1 MEWPE
6 TPLGPSAICA
16 MNLNSVM
23 EGSKEIVNIVNI
35 AMGNVFGLYFKQ
47 HNVVLL
53 MLRPQFMTVFQ
64 VESGIVDLFWRV
76 SYTSPPKT

>member
-23 EGSKEIVNIVNI
+23 EGSKEIENIE
-35 AMGNVFGLYFKQ
+35 MGNVFGLYFKRQ
-47 HNVVLL
+47 NVVLL

>member
-23 EGSKEIVNIVNI
+23 EGSKEIENIE
-35 AMGNVFGLYFKQ
+35 MGNVFGLYFKRQ
-47 HNVVLL
+47 NVVLL

-64 VESGIVDLFWRV
+64 VESGIVDLFWRG
-76 SYTSPPKT
+76 STSPPKT

>member
-6 TPLGPSAICA
+6 TPLGPSAICG

-23 EGSKEIVNIVNI
+23 EGSKEIVNILNI

-47 HNVVLL
+47 HNGALL
-53 MLRPQFMTVFQ
+53 MLRPQFMIVFR
-64 VESGIVDLFWRV
+64 VESETVDLFLAGV
-76 SYTSPPKT
+76 LFQPI

>member
-6 TPLGPSAICA
+6 TPLGPSAICG

-23 EGSKEIVNIVNI
+23 EGSKEIVNILNI

-53 MLRPQFMTVFQ
+53 MLRPQFMIVFR
-64 VESGIVDLFWRV
+64 VESEIVDLFWRG
-76 SYTSPPKT
+76 SFTSPSKT

>member
-23 EGSKEIVNIVNI
+23 EGSKEIENIE
-35 AMGNVFGLYFKQ
+35 MGNVFGLYFKRQ
-47 HNVVLL
+47 NVVLL
-53 MLRPQFMTVFQ
+53 MLRPQFMIVFQ

>member
-6 TPLGPSAICA
+6 TPLGPSAICG

-23 EGSKEIVNIVNI
+23 EGSKEIENIE
-35 AMGNVFGLYFKQ
+35 MGNVFGLYFKRQ
-47 HNVVLL
+47 NVVLL

-64 VESGIVDLFWRV
+64 VE
-76 SYTSPPKT
+76 